1 MWVREWE
8 TSAKRWSGIYACKQ
22 CYLDARAEA
31 KRGGGGRES
40 WESSHSGGGQAR
52 GVLLTGHPKEP
63 GIKAAKAGGL
73 WLSMA

>member
-40 WESSHSGGGQAR
+40 WGKLSEWQRAGER
-52 GVLLTGHPKEP
+52 GPANGAPKR
-63 GIKAAKAGGL
+63 AGD
-73 WLSMA
+73 

>member
-1 MWVREWE
+1 MQGLRQREE
-8 TSAKRWSGIYACKQ
+8 EVG
-22 CYLDARAEA
+22 
-31 KRGGGGRES
+31 ES
-40 WESSHSGGGQAR
+40 PGESSQSGGGQAR